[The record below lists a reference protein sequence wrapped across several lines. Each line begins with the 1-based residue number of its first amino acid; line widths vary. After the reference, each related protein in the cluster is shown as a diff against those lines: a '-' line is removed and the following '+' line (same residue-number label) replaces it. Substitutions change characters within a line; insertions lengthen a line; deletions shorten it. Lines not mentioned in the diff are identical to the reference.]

1 MVLDTV
7 YLNNLEYLSPEN
19 IAEILSSKDRPK
31 FEISWMIENQISPA
45 DLFCYLHARFGPPNG
60 VQNFFRGNT
69 SDNLIH
75 WNWTFRSGDGL
86 IDILGMNFCT
96 NIMFTGNFDIEDGD
110 INEFITLVKSDFKNH
125 GEGMSK
131 CRNSLED
138 WIEFI
143 NPYQRLRQSIDQ
155 LVKELSV
162 LNISDINELPAIL
175 SSSDQHK
182 RQEIISQWND
192 AGMRLSKAFGIC
204 FGIRSM
210 LPVMAEAFINLI
222 LFTLMH
228 HEIKK
233 DDRLKNNLFKQ
244 DIDVR
249 VKSLHLNCDGFEK
262 AVDFSNSVCRQ
273 YNRLVN
279 ERNDLLHGN
288 IAINKLKF
296 NEVYFIHRVPIFKKY
311 RSMWNRVYEV
321 QKKSVGLDKVMG
333 EIAVVTDFIDYV
345 LSCLDDRTKP
355 AVEQI
360 MSSREL
366 GLLQKELRV
375 GVLFPNHIVDFRGI
389 SSLNVYSNS

>member
-1 MVLDTV
+1 MVLDPRF
-7 YLNNLEYLSPEN
+7 LNNLEYLSPESL
-19 IAEILSSKDRPK
+19 AEILSSEDRPK
-31 FEISWMIENQISPA
+31 FEISWTIENQISPA
-45 DLFCYLHARFGPPNG
+45 DLFCYLYARFGPPNG
-60 VQNFFRGNT
+60 LQNFLRGDT

-75 WNWTFRSGDGL
+75 WDWTFRSGSGL
-86 IDILGMNFCT
+86 VDIQGMNFCT
-96 NIMFTGNFDIEDGD
+96 NIMFAGDVDIEDED
-110 INEFITLVKSDFKNH
+110 LDKFITLVKSDFKHH

-131 CRNSLED
+131 CRNALED

-155 LVKELSV
+155 LVKELSL
-162 LNISDINELPAIL
+162 LNTSDINELPAVL

-182 RQEIISQWND
+182 QQEIISQWND
-192 AGMRLSKAFGIC
+192 AGIRLSKAFGIC

-228 HEIKK
+228 PDRKK
-233 DDRLKNNLFKQ
+233 DERLKNNLFKQ
-244 DIDVR
+244 DIDIR
-249 VKSLHLNCDGFEK
+249 VKSLHLNCYGFEK

-273 YNRLVN
+273 YNRLVS

-296 NEVYFIHRVPIFKKY
+296 NEVYFVGRVPIFKEY

-321 QKKSVGLDKVMG
+321 QKKSVGLDKVMD

-345 LSCLDDRTKP
+345 LSCLDDSIRP
-355 AVEQI
+355 AVKQI

-366 GLLQKELRV
+366 GLLEKEMRV
-375 GVLFPNHIVDFRGI
+375 GVLFPNHIVDFR
-389 SSLNVYSNS
+389 